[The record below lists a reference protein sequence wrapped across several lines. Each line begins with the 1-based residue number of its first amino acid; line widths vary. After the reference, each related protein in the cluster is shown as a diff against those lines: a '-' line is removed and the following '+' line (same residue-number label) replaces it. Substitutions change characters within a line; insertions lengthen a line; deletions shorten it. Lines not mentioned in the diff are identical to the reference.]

1 MIQRCKQLQIAVFL
15 VHDDEDFGEVAKN
28 SHAILSVNKER

>member
-15 VHDDEDFGEVAKN
+15 VHDGDFGVAKN
-28 SHAILSVNKER
+28 SRDSSVNKDKR